1 MSIQSIF
8 DALLHHFAL
17 SILTPCATQRWPN
30 DKQKLTTMA
39 GSQSYCPKNF
49 LLDAVKSLLLAVCKR
64 HIVKRYAT
72 NSYSKS
78 ELLPKSRF

>member
-17 SILTPCATQRWPN
+17 SILTPYTARTLTN
-30 DKQKLTTMA
+30 GKQNPTTTA
-39 GSQSYCPKNF
+39 GSQPYCPKSF
-49 LLDAVKSLLLAVCKR
+49 LLDTVKSLLLAVCKR

-72 NSYSKS
+72 NNYSKS
-78 ELLPKSRF
+78 DLLPKSRF

>member
-8 DALLHHFAL
+8 DALLHHFVL
-17 SILTPCATQRWPN
+17 SILTPYTARTLTN
-30 DKQKLTTMA
+30 GKQNPTTTA
-39 GSQSYCPKNF
+39 GSQSYCPESF

-72 NSYSKS
+72 NNFQKS
-78 ELLPKSRF
+78 DLLPKSRF